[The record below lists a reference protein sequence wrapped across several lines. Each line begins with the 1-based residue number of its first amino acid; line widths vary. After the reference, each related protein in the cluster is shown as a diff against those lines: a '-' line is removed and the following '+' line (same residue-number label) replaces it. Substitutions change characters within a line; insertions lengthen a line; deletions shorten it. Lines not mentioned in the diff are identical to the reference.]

1 MGQRRGGVRLLWEGV
16 VAPLSDPS
24 AQLLSGDRARVQSGS
39 PHPTAEAGSDSPE
52 ASLSPSDPPTAAEYE
67 NGLSSPTPLYT
78 TSTGKL
84 AVGCRTRGRM
94 LVQ

>member
-1 MGQRRGGVRLLWEGV
+1 M
-16 VAPLSDPS
+16 APLSDPS
-24 AQLLSGDRARVQSGS
+24 AQLLSEHRARVKSGS
-39 PHPTAEAGSDSPE
+39 PSLPTAEAGSDSPG
-52 ASLSPSDPPTAAEYE
+52 ASHSASDPPTADEYE

-84 AVGCRTRGRM
+84 AVGCLTRGRI